1 MLKNENT
8 SYYFLY
14 SKMYEPASF
23 TGGTPLQDWMTL
35 ALTHRHERDNFIHFD
50 EPKHIYTVNGSSKGI
65 CSITTFIHQ
74 FFGHFDADAVIT
86 NMMRSKKW
94 PNSPWNG
101 MTREAIKATWS
112 ANARN
117 ASEAGTAVHLA
128 IEMVMNGSP
137 HLVPAHIEVS
147 PEMKYFWKYWKS
159 HSEIWEPWRTEWEVW
174 DEPLKL
180 AGSIDMV
187 YKHKT
192 NGTYAIYDWKR
203 TKEIKTDN
211 TWQSGLGP
219 VSHLPDCN
227 LWHYTL
233 QLNSYKYLLEK
244 NYGIKISEL
253 ALIVLH
259 PDNSSF
265 KRYLLHSL
273 DDEIDKIM
281 ESRRQAVLRGKGEIV
296 YWSEEEEEE
305 QGQQTKCLL
314 IDD

>member
-1 MLKNENT
+1 MQAA
-8 SYYFLY
+8 
-14 SKMYEPASF
+14 PF

-35 ALTHRHERDNFIHFD
+35 ALTHRHERDNLIHFD
-50 EPKHIYTVNGSSKGI
+50 EPTHVYTVQGSSKGI

-74 FFGHFDADAVIT
+74 FFGHFDSDAIIT

-94 PNSPWNG
+94 PQSRWYG
-101 MTREAIKATWS
+101 MGREAIKAAWA

-128 IEMVMNGSP
+128 IEMVMNGAP
-137 HLVPAHIEVS
+137 DRMPKYIEDS
-147 PEMKYFWKYWKS
+147 PEMKYFWKYWNE
-159 HSEIWEPWRTEWEVW
+159 HSKIWEPWRTEWEVW

-187 YKHKT
+187 YRHRI

-203 TKEIKTDN
+203 TKEIKMDN
-211 TWQSGLGP
+211 EWQSGLGP

-233 QLNSYKYLLEK
+233 QLNSYKWLLEK

-273 DDEIDKIM
+273 DEEIEDMM
-281 ESRRQAVLRGKGEIV
+281 ETRRMAVERGKGEIV
-296 YWSEEEEEE
+296 YFHEEEEE
-305 QGQQTKCLL
+305 QEDNKENKCLL
-314 IDD
+314 LAD

>member
-1 MLKNENT
+1 MQAA
-8 SYYFLY
+8 
-14 SKMYEPASF
+14 PF

-35 ALTHRHERDNFIHFD
+35 ALTHRHERDNLIHFD
-50 EPKHIYTVNGSSKGI
+50 EPTHVYTVKGSSKGI

-74 FFGHFDADAVIT
+74 FFGHFDSDAIIT

-94 PNSPWNG
+94 PQSRWYG
-101 MTREAIKATWS
+101 MGREAIKAAWS
-112 ANARN
+112 ANAKN

-128 IEMVMNGSP
+128 IEMVMNGAP
-137 HLVPAHIEVS
+137 DRMPKYIEDS
-147 PEMKYFWKYWKS
+147 PEMKYFWKYWNE
-159 HSEIWEPWRTEWEVW
+159 HSKIWEPWRTEWEVW

-187 YKHKT
+187 YKHRI

-203 TKEIKTDN
+203 TKEIKMDN
-211 TWQSGLGP
+211 EWQSGLGP

-233 QLNSYKYLLEK
+233 QLNSYKWLLEK

-259 PDNSSF
+259 PDNTSF
-265 KRYLLHSL
+265 KRYVLHSL
-273 DDEIDKIM
+273 DQEIEDMM
-281 ESRRQAVLRGKGEIV
+281 ETRRMAVERGKGEIV
-296 YWSEEEEEE
+296 YFDEEEEE
-305 QGQQTKCLL
+305 QEQENKENKCLL
-314 IDD
+314 LAD